1 MRLEISAGGI
11 VYQKTKS
18 GIKIAFLLD
27 PFGKWTFPKG
37 HVEKGEKTT
46 SAALRETQE
55 EMGISDLKIV
65 QKLGTIDFWFRWKGE
80 LIHKIVYY
88 FLMEA
93 KTGAKARPQYK
104 EGIKAVKWVDL
115 DRALEFS
122 SYKDV
127 RPVLKKAIESLKSIF
142 KNK

>member
-11 VYQKTKS
+11 VFQKTKK

-27 PFGKWTFPKG
+27 PFNKWTFPKG
-37 HVEKGEKTT
+37 HVEKGEKTA
-46 SAALRETQE
+46 SAALRETRE
-55 EMGISDLKIV
+55 EMGIEDLKIV
-65 QKLGTIDFWFRWKGE
+65 EKLGPIDFWFRWKGE

-88 FLMEA
+88 FLMKV
-93 KTGAKARPQYK
+93 KTGAETRPQKK
-104 EGIKAVKWVDL
+104 EGIKEVKWIDI

-127 RPVLKKAIESLKSIF
+127 RPALKKAIKILKKS
-142 KNK
+142 